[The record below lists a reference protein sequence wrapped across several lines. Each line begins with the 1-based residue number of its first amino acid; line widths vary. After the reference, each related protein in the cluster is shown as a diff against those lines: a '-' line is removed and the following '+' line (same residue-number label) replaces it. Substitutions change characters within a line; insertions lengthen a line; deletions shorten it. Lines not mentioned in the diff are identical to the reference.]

1 MLFCRIV
8 KKQVFLRSVSLSYL
22 QSLAIQGDGSDD
34 AGDAIMIFNNI
45 YFHVQIKVCIFLK

>member
-34 AGDAIMIFNNI
+34 DGDAIMIFNNI
-45 YFHVQIKVCIFLK
+45 YFQVQIKVCIFLK

>member
-22 QSLAIQGDGSDD
+22 QSLAIQGDGNDD
-34 AGDAIMIFNNI
+34 DDDAIMIFNNI

>member
-8 KKQVFLRSVSLSYL
+8 KKQVFLRSVSLTYL

-34 AGDAIMIFNNI
+34 DGDAIMILNNI